1 MIIQSINFTYKNM
14 NSLTILLLLVV
25 AASSTTAKSIQ
36 QLHDNTR
43 IHPRQSRK
51 LIALVPLSLI
61 TMKPST
67 TRNDLLTRNN
77 LFGSNNISTGK
88 RNSNMNKTLELA
100 FSVGAFENEQFT
112 SSTSIHSTTRSNN
125 NVINSRCCFYKENT
139 KSKKYT
145 KTNLFSINRG
155 GSGDGI
161 NTIKNDEGNNKKDI
175 KKLITYGIPIAI
187 LLTILGMNKDA
198 ISSFNFKGELASQL
212 DALSSM
218 GNKGLITYIVAFMIW
233 EMVVGVTT
241 PVETAAGMAFGLKR
255 GIVANAIGK
264 TSGAIFAFL
273 LGRFVLRDYVSK
285 KLQDNE
291 YMDLVKESILKNPVR
306 VALIWR
312 FSFLPEQ
319 IKNFGLAILPV
330 KTWHFIA
337 AVLLHGFPFTL
348 LWTFMGNEMGMLL
361 KGIVAEPRKILKVL
375 IGFVYVL
382 GFFISPSMVGLWIK
396 GLRDQK
402 MKQQ

>member
-1 MIIQSINFTYKNM
+1 M
-14 NSLTILLLLVV
+14 NRLTIILLLVV
-25 AASSTTAKSIQ
+25 AASRTTAKSIQ
-36 QLHDNTR
+36 QYHHDNPR
-43 IHPRQSRK
+43 SHPRQSRK

-61 TMKPST
+61 TRKPTST
-67 TRNDLLTRNN
+67 HNDSMSRKNLYSSSRNT
-77 LFGSNNISTGK
+77 STGK
-88 RNSNMNKTLELA
+88 RNSNMNKTLA
-100 FSVGAFENEQFT
+100 FSVGVVENQQ
-112 SSTSIHSTTRSNN
+112 SSINSGTTCSNN
-125 NVINSRCCFYKENT
+125 NFSRCFYKENI
-139 KSKKYT
+139 KSKYA
-145 KTNLFSINRG
+145 KTDLFLINRG

-161 NTIKNDEGNNKKDI
+161 INKNDDGKNKKDV
-175 KKLITYGIPIAI
+175 KKIFTYGIPIAI
-187 LLTILGMNKDA
+187 LLTILRMNKDA

-212 DALSSM
+212 DTFSSM
-218 GNKGLITYIVAFMIW
+218 GDKGLITYIVAFIIW

-255 GIVANAIGK
+255 GIMANSIGK

-273 LGRFVLRDYVSK
+273 LGRFVLRDYVGK

-291 YMDLVKESILKNPVR
+291 YMDLVKESIMKNPVR

-319 IKNFGLAILPV
+319 IKNFGLAILPL
-330 KTWHFIA
+330 KTWHFVA

-348 LWTFMGNEMGMLL
+348 LWTFMGNEMGLL
-361 KGIVAEPRKILKVL
+361 VKGIVAEPSKILKVL
-375 IGFVYVL
+375 IGFVYIL